1 MIEAHIPYNRG
12 AGHIH
17 IIVCSFFFLC
27 CELFD
32 KLTWLLCRQ
41 EYDEFVKEFVKHL
54 VLQFR
59 ERAETYVTL
68 AIQASLKIYVHVIQE
83 LLARESTIIAR
94 FQMLRMWNMN

>member
-1 MIEAHIPYNRG
+1 VIEAHVPYNRG
-12 AGHIH
+12 TGHIH
-17 IIVCSFFFLC
+17 IIVCSFFILC

-83 LLARESTIIAR
+83 LLAHKSTIIAR
-94 FQMLRMWNMN
+94 FQVLCMWNMN

>member
-1 MIEAHIPYNRG
+1 MIEAHIPYNG
-12 AGHIH
+12 GTCHVH
-17 IIVCSFFFLC
+17 IIICSFFILC

-83 LLARESTIIAR
+83 LLAHKSTISAR
-94 FQMLRMWNMN
+94 FQVLCMWNMN

>member
-59 ERAETYVTL
+59 ERAETYITL

-94 FQMLRMWNMN
+94 FQVLRMWNMN

>member
-1 MIEAHIPYNRG
+1 VIEAHIPYNRG
-12 AGHIH
+12 IH
-17 IIVCSFFFLC
+17 IIVCSFFILP

-83 LLARESTIIAR
+83 LLARKSTIIAR
-94 FQMLRMWNMN
+94 FQVLRMWNTN